1 MGRKGKKIQQ
11 DDWESEVDAIAQE
24 NAESAYDGV
33 ALESLFAKLLAAGVV
48 SESDYDRATD
58 ELASGVKSER
68 QLMLEWE
75 KKTCRK
81 DEAATADQQA
91 AELGSSGNLKDE
103 SAAPSDDALSET
115 MQQSERHIEAWR
127 RAAKSDPM
135 QLPLARMTA
144 VCLSGTYGVSTHADR
159 NVRLWDSA
167 TGRRLGAHQHKLE
180 LTACCAREECVAVGD
195 AAGMVHIYDTESEFV
210 PLRLTGGSGAVRSI
224 ELLRVEGGTLVLGSG
239 EATLT
244 AWFTNTDGSP
254 ASRAVPL
261 NFALKGLHLSAGP
274 SGCVYG
280 ASRSLVTLYDLN
292 ASAAA
297 WRAGGG
303 EWPVT
308 EPVWRGCWAAST
320 VASVVDAFPGSTA
333 CVPSRPL
340 SYSPFWKLLASA
352 HDEAVALWDVRA
364 APEQGPAAVVRAA
377 GGSAWVHLDEGQ
389 GMAGHLL
396 IAPQAGGCVQL
407 YDVRR
412 LSASRGASAVH
423 AIVTLEV
430 PPSEGAV
437 CFAAKSSTLVV
448 GGVKCSEAWRY
459 DGVQSQKPEGASNQE
474 PRTTPPARSKPKRQV
489 STAGR
494 RMFNRT
500 K

>member
-297 WRAGGG
+297 WRGGVSGPSPSLCGAVAGLRRLLHRWLMRFPARRLACLHAPSATARSGSF
-303 EWPVT
+303 WPLRT
-308 EPVWRGCWAAST
+308 TRPSLCGT
-320 VASVVDAFPGSTA
+320 
-333 CVPSRPL
+333 CVPHPSKVLPL
-340 SYSPFWKLLASA
+340 LSELR
-352 HDEAVALWDVRA
+352 VALHGCISTRDRVWQATCSLHLKPGAAYSCTMCGVFLLREGRQPFMPSSLLRYRLVRA
-364 APEQGPAAVVRAA
+364 
-377 GGSAWVHLDEGQ
+377 
-389 GMAGHLL
+389 
-396 IAPQAGGCVQL
+396 
-407 YDVRR
+407 
-412 LSASRGASAVH
+412 LSASQRKA
-423 AIVTLEV
+423 
-430 PPSEGAV
+430 PP
-437 CFAAKSSTLVV
+437 
-448 GGVKCSEAWRY
+448 
-459 DGVQSQKPEGASNQE
+459 
-474 PRTTPPARSKPKRQV
+474 
-489 STAGR
+489 
-494 RMFNRT
+494 
-500 K
+500 